1 MHRAS
6 GRRFNFVG
14 KGFVSTALFAL
25 LAACGDPGVDED
37 TAPVSTPTTE
47 QSAEGSRLP
56 PPGTPVPD
64 PAPELPPEP
73 QAEPWFH
80 RLGGPQD
87 DVGTGLAVDG
97 TGHVSVAW
105 VSTPRQDADRKPV
118 EGERLSL
125 NLARYAP
132 DGRTLW
138 TRDFPRNRVEA
149 LRVVAAPE
157 GALFVTGNAFL
168 YDIDFGLGAASKGFL
183 VKFSPEGT
191 ALWQRRVGQKVY
203 ASVADGAG
211 GVLVAGEDWTNGHAP
226 LLARYD
232 AEGNELWTRRLD
244 AVDEGS
250 ELRAVALGPSG
261 QVLLAGRLQGA
272 LTVDGQTFGA
282 PGVQGL
288 LLLSFGQDGRL
299 AWGTESRGVDGH
311 VSSVRA
317 DADGGAVL
325 AGEFSGSFSW
335 GGTPLSGPG
344 AFVLAVGLG
353 GAERWARTLACGASP
368 SAPAVA
374 RDGAGQVVALC
385 GALLSTYTADGT
397 QREQQPLTPGEC
409 SGQTCQ
415 VTGTALDVVPGKGL
429 ALTGRQLH
437 GDAETGDQE
446 AFVRLLTP

>member
-6 GRRFNFVG
+6 GHRLNSEG
-14 KGFVSTALFAL
+14 KGLLSTALLAL
-25 LAACGDPGVDED
+25 MAACGDPGAD
-37 TAPVSTPTTE
+37 TEPVSVPTPATE

-64 PAPELPPEP
+64 PTPEP
-73 QAEPWFH
+73 EPRAEPWFH

-118 EGERLSL
+118 DGERLSL

-138 TRDFPRNRVEA
+138 THDFPRSRVEA

-183 VKFSPEGT
+183 VKFSPEGL
-191 ALWQRRVGQKVY
+191 ALWQRRVGQKVH
-203 ASVADGAG
+203 ASVADDAG
-211 GVLVAGEDWTNGHAP
+211 GVLVAGENWADGHAP
-226 LLARYD
+226 VLAHYD
-232 AEGNELWTRRLD
+232 AEGNDVWTRRLD
-244 AVDEGS
+244 AVDEGT

-261 QVLLAGRLQGA
+261 QVLLAGRLQGS

-299 AWGTESRGVDGH
+299 AWGTELRGVDGH
-311 VSSVRA
+311 VSGVKA
-317 DADGGAVL
+317 DAEGGAVL

-344 AFVLAVGLG
+344 AFVLAVGPG
-353 GAERWARTLACGASP
+353 GAERWARTLPCGASP
-368 SAPAVA
+368 SAPAMA

-385 GALLSTYTADGT
+385 GDLLSTYAADGT
-397 QREQQPLTPGEC
+397 QREQYPLTPGEC

-415 VTGTALDVVPGKGL
+415 VTGTTLAVVPGKGL
-429 ALTGRQLH
+429 ALTGRQRY